1 MEKENKKNRKIIFL
15 ILCFIALCLGIY
27 FYNRSNN
34 SNKNNNPSQVN
45 SNSNNNNNSNT
56 SANKNNNLSQVKNNT
71 SANNNNNIIKVL
83 VVCSSD
89 KDTATD
95 FNIQQESIS
104 EVIIK
109 NYVSSTNNPDPQ
121 IDFEFMNKIEGVQ
134 FPDNVKE
141 DSKYDV
147 MWFAGCNLIQ
157 WVFQEPEK
165 TKEVFVSNLND
176 DGFVIFTES
185 NRFNENKENDK
196 IMQGTS
202 EKFKIVKIDDY
213 LVNDILDKNIENQK
227 LKKLKKKHMK
237 LLITFSKKKR

>member
-1 MEKENKKNRKIIFL
+1 M
-15 ILCFIALCLGIY
+15 
-27 FYNRSNN
+27 
-34 SNKNNNPSQVN
+34 
-45 SNSNNNNNSNT
+45 
-56 SANKNNNLSQVKNNT
+56 
-71 SANNNNNIIKVL
+71 
-83 VVCSSD
+83 VC
-89 KDTATD
+89 
-95 FNIQQESIS
+95 
-104 EVIIK
+104 
-109 NYVSSTNNPDPQ
+109 
-121 IDFEFMNKIEGVQ
+121 GLL
-134 FPDNVKE
+134 
-141 DSKYDV
+141 
-147 MWFAGCNLIQ
+147 NLIQ